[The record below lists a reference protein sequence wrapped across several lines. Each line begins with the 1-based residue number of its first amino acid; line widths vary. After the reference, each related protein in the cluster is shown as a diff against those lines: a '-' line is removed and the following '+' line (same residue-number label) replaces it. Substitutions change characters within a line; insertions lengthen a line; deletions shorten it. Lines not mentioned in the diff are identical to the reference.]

1 MSNVESHA
9 ARRDELAAYALGAV
23 DPVEAEALERHV
35 DGCRECREYL
45 LWLDPAVSVL
55 PASVEQRPAPARLKR
70 ALMAEVEADLKA
82 ARRAERERERADR
95 GFWGSLWRP
104 VTAVAACLV
113 LIAGVVAGYVLRGED
128 EPESALIAAEPLG
141 PGSPAMAATLER
153 TGERGVLHVEELPPL
168 PANRVYQAWIGHDGK
183 MEPSTT
189 FVVPEDGSTEV
200 AIEGSLD
207 GASGVFITREPQG
220 GSETPTPPILMQ
232 APLA

>member
-9 ARRDELAAYALGAV
+9 ARRDDLAAYALGAL
-23 DPVEAEALERHV
+23 DPVEAEAIERHV
-35 DGCRECREYL
+35 DECRECREYL

-82 ARRAERERERADR
+82 ARRVERERERADR
-95 GFWGSLWRP
+95 GFWGSFWRP

-113 LIAGVVAGYVLRGED
+113 LIAGVVVGYALRGED
-128 EPESALIAAEPLG
+128 EPESALIAAEPIG
-141 PGSPAMAATLER
+141 PGSAAMAATLER
-153 TGERGVLHVEELPPL
+153 TGERGVLHVEELPSL
-168 PANRVYQAWIGHDGK
+168 PANRVYQAWIGRDGEI
-183 MEPSTT
+183 EPSTT
-189 FVVPEDGSTEV
+189 FVVPDDGSTEV

-207 GASGVFITREPQG
+207 GASGLFITREPQG
-220 GSETPTPPILMQ
+220 GSETPTRPILME